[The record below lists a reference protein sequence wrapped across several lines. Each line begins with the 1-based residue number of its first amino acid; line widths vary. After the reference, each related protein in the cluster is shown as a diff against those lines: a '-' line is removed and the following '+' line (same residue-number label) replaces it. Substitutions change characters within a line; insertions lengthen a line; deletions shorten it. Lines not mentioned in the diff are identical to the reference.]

1 MHKLD
6 LMGHYRV
13 ISVPTNQGSLGCGAD
28 SGCRAAS
35 SRINIIYLEIRGQH
49 QVFIIPLSTRSS
61 SLIVQLSFLVRIL
74 THGDSLIIAIFNRRV
89 TLLSV
94 TRTVLI
100 NTSFRSG
107 SIHQSSA
114 LDLKTPSQYRALPRK
129 SPTGI
134 RYCFIQ
140 CRDL

>member
-13 ISVPTNQGSLGCGAD
+13 ISVPANQGTLGCGAD
-28 SGCRAAS
+28 SGCRATG
-35 SRINIIYLEIRGQH
+35 SRINIIYFETRGQH

-61 SLIVQLSFLVRIL
+61 SLIIHLSFLVRIL
-74 THGDSLIIAIFNRRV
+74 TLGGLLIIAISNRRV
-89 TLLSV
+89 TLLSA
-94 TRTVLI
+94 TQTVFI
-100 NTSFRSG
+100 KTSFRSG
-107 SIHQSSA
+107 RIHQSPA
-114 LDLKTPSQYRALPRK
+114 LDLKYPSQSRALPRK